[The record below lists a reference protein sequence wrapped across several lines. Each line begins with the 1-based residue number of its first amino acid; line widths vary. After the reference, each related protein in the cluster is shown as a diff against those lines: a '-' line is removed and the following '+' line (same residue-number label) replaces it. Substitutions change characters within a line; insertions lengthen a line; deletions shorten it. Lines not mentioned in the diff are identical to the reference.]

1 MKKVISII
9 IGILIVLFITAIV
22 RNKCCNK
29 NVIVDTIDV
38 IDVGPDYVDT
48 FPDPYEGMSE
58 EEILKEQMKGA
69 LGNYTLGQID
79 SMINSCTE

>member
-1 MKKVISII
+1 MKKVISTI

-38 IDVGPDYVDT
+38 IDVGPDYIDT

-58 EEILKEQMKGA
+58 EEILKEQMKGVQ
-69 LGNYTLGQID
+69 GDYTLEQMD
-79 SMINSCTE
+79 SMRNSWVE